1 NLARFLRG
9 YILRHNAVFYETDN
23 AVLRILVKFPR
34 HVPNF
39 PIYSNGTKPGALQSL
54 VVYKDFRGRSY
65 SRAALAQVAAAM
77 SLRGVRFMSVP
88 LVSTNTHARAIFES
102 VGLQLARKNYR
113 ARV

>member
-1 NLARFLRG
+1 M
-9 YILRHNAVFYETDN
+9 
-23 AVLRILVKFPR
+23 
-34 HVPNF
+34 
-39 PIYSNGTKPGALQSL
+39 
-54 VVYKDFRGRSY
+54 VYKDFRGRSY